1 VANALA
7 GAYEYL
13 IRKNSGKHIDV
24 SRLFIY
30 YNARLKDP
38 RYKNGLWD
46 NGVSINHGVTAL
58 EEFGCCKEYLHPFD
72 NNYINT
78 QPSAACYEE
87 AIKYRI
93 VDSMSIATDL
103 DDMKSC
109 LAEGYP
115 FVFGLATY
123 PSFLTA
129 KDNGGYVPMPNRSDE
144 HPNTKREMHAMLA
157 VGYDDY
163 SRSFI
168 VRNSYGEKWGDRGY
182 GYIPYD
188 YMGNP
193 ELCKQLHTI
202 KAISGDSHSRL
213 QEDNQD
219 YDPYGWISDN
229 NNTDYYAESNYVD
242 PSNSYNSYEDP
253 NYSGNYYS
261 DYGFQEPVVYAED
274 YLSRKKDEIKS
285 SSKLQIICRGFY
297 KDENKNPLNLLFLLN
312 QHRLKHVP
320 VLVFTQDKAGLQHH
334 LQNQAPSMDL
344 NDWKQRLFITS
355 SSEELLTKIKQNI
368 SNKEHPVIPEKQTAK
383 SKKKP

>member
-1 VANALA
+1 
-7 GAYEYL
+7 
-13 IRKNSGKHIDV
+13 
-24 SRLFIY
+24 
-30 YNARLKDP
+30 
-38 RYKNGLWD
+38 
-46 NGVSINHGVTAL
+46 
-58 EEFGCCKEYLHPFD
+58 
-72 NNYINT
+72 
-78 QPSAACYEE
+78 
-87 AIKYRI
+87 
-93 VDSMSIATDL
+93 
-103 DDMKSC
+103 
-109 LAEGYP
+109 
-115 FVFGLATY
+115 
-123 PSFLTA
+123 
-129 KDNGGYVPMPNRSDE
+129 
-144 HPNTKREMHAMLA
+144 
-157 VGYDDY
+157 
-163 SRSFI
+163 
-168 VRNSYGEKWGDRGY
+168 GDRGY

-202 KAISGDSHSRL
+202 KAITGDSRSRL

-219 YDPYGWISDN
+219 YDPYGWISD

-368 SNKEHPVIPEKQTAK
+368 SNKEHPVIAEKQTAK

>member
-1 VANALA
+1 MSFFYSSVANALA

-261 DYGFQEPVVYAED
+261 DYGFQEPVVY
-274 YLSRKKDEIKS
+274 
-285 SSKLQIICRGFY
+285 
-297 KDENKNPLNLLFLLN
+297 
-312 QHRLKHVP
+312 
-320 VLVFTQDKAGLQHH
+320 
-334 LQNQAPSMDL
+334 
-344 NDWKQRLFITS
+344 
-355 SSEELLTKIKQNI
+355 
-368 SNKEHPVIPEKQTAK
+368 
-383 SKKKP
+383 